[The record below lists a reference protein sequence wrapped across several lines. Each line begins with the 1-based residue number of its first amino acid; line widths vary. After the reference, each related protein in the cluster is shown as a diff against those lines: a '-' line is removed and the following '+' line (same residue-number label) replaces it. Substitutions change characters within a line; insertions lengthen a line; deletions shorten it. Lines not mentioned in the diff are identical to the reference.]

1 MAAQSSDKIRE
12 AFLALFESA
21 GKPNDMAVF
30 TRNDSEGRLHCEVS
44 VYFSPATSEAA
55 KVFDA
60 KPCDRPLKD
69 GLELL
74 AGDQNSWP
82 ILFPNSDKP
91 KPKRMQPQR
100 QQRNTKENLKK
111 PS

>member
-1 MAAQSSDKIRE
+1 MRTWFYKNLGDAIMAAQSSDKIRE

-21 GKPNDMAVF
+21 RKPKDMAVF

-44 VYFSPATSEAA
+44 VYFSPAAA
-55 KVFDA
+55 EVAQAFDA
-60 KPCDRPLKD
+60 KPCERPLKN

-82 ILFPNSDKP
+82 ILFPQNE
-91 KPKRMQPQR
+91 Q
-100 QQRNTKENLKK
+100 
-111 PS
+111 